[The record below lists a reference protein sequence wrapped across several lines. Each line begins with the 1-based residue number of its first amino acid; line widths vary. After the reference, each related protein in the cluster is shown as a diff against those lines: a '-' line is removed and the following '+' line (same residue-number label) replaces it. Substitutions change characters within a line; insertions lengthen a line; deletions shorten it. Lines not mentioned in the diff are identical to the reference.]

1 MGPLS
6 ERPEGARS
14 SARSTKRLNASHDHN
29 PATTFIGRE
38 QVMTIS
44 SLILGAFFAAAQLVS
59 IDTKEMDLSDFLR
72 LMAMMGN
79 MNIVIHPA
87 VQGKVNLMV
96 KDAPWEQ
103 VLDSVLK
110 NYGLRKEVEGNI
122 MRIAPASVFAAEQ
135 HQTAA
140 IEEARLS
147 ALPLQTQIYFLN
159 YAKAE
164 DMAVV
169 VSKQL
174 TARGSVVVY
183 RPRNALII
191 RDVVSPSELL
201 GR

>member
-1 MGPLS
+1 M
-6 ERPEGARS
+6 A
-14 SARSTKRLNASHDHN
+14 
-29 PATTFIGRE
+29 
-38 QVMTIS
+38 IS

-110 NYGLRKEVEGNI
+110 NYGLRKEVEGNL

-135 HQTAA
+135 QQTAA

-147 ALPLQTQIYFLN
+147 ALPNADLLFELR
-159 YAKAE
+159 E
-164 DMAVV
+164 G
-169 VSKQL
+169 
-174 TARGSVVVY
+174 RGYGRRSIE
-183 RPRNALII
+183 AAHGSGICCCL
-191 RDVVSPSELL
+191 SPPKRFDHQRRRESI
-201 GR
+201 

>member
-1 MGPLS
+1 
-6 ERPEGARS
+6 
-14 SARSTKRLNASHDHN
+14 
-29 PATTFIGRE
+29 
-38 QVMTIS
+38 MTIS

-59 IDTKEMDLSDFLR
+59 IDAKEMDLSDFLR

-110 NYGLRKEVEGNI
+110 NYGLRKEVEGNL
-122 MRIAPASVFAAEQ
+122 MRIAPAAVFEAEQ
-135 HQTAA
+135 QQTAA
-140 IEEARLS
+140 IDEARLS

-169 VSKQL
+169 ISKLL
-174 TARGSVVVY
+174 TPRGSVAVY